1 MEEKFTKI
9 EHDVEAIKTE
19 RDGLV
24 AFEVRFGAWA
34 DDMIKRGIFKFY
46 DIS

>member
-1 MEEKFTKI
+1 MEEKFTKD

-34 DDMIKRGIFKFY
+34 DDRIKRRIFKFY

>member
-1 MEEKFTKI
+1 MEEKFTKV

-19 RDGLV
+19 WDGLV
-24 AFEVRFGAWA
+24 AFVRFGALA
-34 DDMIKRGIFKFY
+34 DDMIKRGIFRFY

>member
-34 DDMIKRGIFKFY
+34 DDMIKRGIFRFY